1 MTDSPLTTGE
11 AVPQAAAAPPPLRRR
26 GLPAPNALVGGVLIA
41 ILLASAATGALWTPY
56 DPLKLSFREKLA
68 APSALHWLGTDEFGR
83 DVLSRLMAGAA
94 TSVWISV
101 LTVTLAVIAGTLIGL
116 LSGYLRGW
124 TDRIVMAF
132 NDALLAFPGI
142 LLALGLLAVVGANK
156 YGIIVA
162 LGIAYTPS
170 VARVVRGTVLSLRER
185 EFVAA
190 SRVMGN
196 SEAFTM
202 MRHILP
208 NCIAPLTV
216 LATSMFGYVLLAE
229 SALSFLGLGVPP
241 PAPTWGNM
249 LAASRPYIGQAMW
262 LGIFPGLCISLTLLG
277 INLLG
282 DALRDRLDPRMRGAR

>member
-1 MTDSPLTTGE
+1 MSTDSTTTGG
-11 AVPQAAAAPPPLRRR
+11 ASMKKPRRMK
-26 GLPAPNALVGGVLIA
+26 LPAPNAIVGGTLIG
-41 ILLASAATGALWTPY
+41 ILLVSACIGALWTPY

-94 TSVWISV
+94 TSVWISI
-101 LTVTLAVIAGTLIGL
+101 LTVTLAVVFGTLIGL
-116 LSGYLRGW
+116 FSGYMRGW
-124 TDRIVMAF
+124 TDRIIMAF

-185 EFVAA
+185 EFIAA

-196 SEAFTM
+196 AEAFTM
-202 MRHILP
+202 ARHILP

-241 PAPTWGNM
+241 PAPSWGSM
-249 LAASRPYIGQAMW
+249 IGEGRESLDVAPRLAFMPAAAM
-262 LGIFPGLCISLTLLG
+262 FLTVLSF
-277 INLLG
+277 NLVG
-282 DALRDRLDPRMRGAR
+282 DTLRALTDPRQGAL

>member
-1 MTDSPLTTGE
+1 MGTT
-11 AVPQAAAAPPPLRRR
+11 
-26 GLPAPNALVGGVLIA
+26 
-41 ILLASAATGALWTPY
+41 
-56 DPLKLSFREKLA
+56 
-68 APSALHWLGTDEFGR
+68 
-83 DVLSRLMAGAA
+83 
-94 TSVWISV
+94 
-101 LTVTLAVIAGTLIGL
+101 IGL
-116 LSGYLRGW
+116 FSGYMRGW
-124 TDRIVMAF
+124 TDRIIMAF

-156 YGIIVA
+156 YGIILA

-185 EFVAA
+185 EFIAA

-196 SEAFTM
+196 SELFTM
-202 MRHILP
+202 ARHILP

-249 LAASRPYIGQAMW
+249 LAGSRPYIGQAMW

-282 DALRDRLDPRMRGAR
+282 DAVRDRLDPRMRGAR

>member
-1 MTDSPLTTGE
+1 MSSDSTMSTGSSVKK
-11 AVPQAAAAPPPLRRR
+11 ARRIK
-26 GLPAPNALVGGVLIA
+26 LPAPNAIVGGTLIG
-41 ILLASAATGALWTPY
+41 ILLVSACIGALWTPY

-94 TSVWISV
+94 TSVWISI
-101 LTVTLAVIAGTLIGL
+101 LTVTLAVIAGTTIGL
-116 LSGYLRGW
+116 FSGYMRGW
-124 TDRIVMAF
+124 TDRIIMAF

-185 EFVAA
+185 EFIAA

-196 SEAFTM
+196 SEGFTM
-202 MRHILP
+202 ARHILP

-249 LAASRPYIGQAMW
+249 LAGSRPYIGQAVW
-262 LGIFPGLCISLTLLG
+262 LGIFPGLAISLTLLG

-282 DALRDRLDPRMRGAR
+282 DAVRDRLDPRMRGSR

>member
-1 MTDSPLTTGE
+1 MK
-11 AVPQAAAAPPPLRRR
+11 
-26 GLPAPNALVGGVLIA
+26 LPAPNALIGGTLIGILA
-41 ILLASAATGALWTPY
+41 IAAGIGAVWTPY
-56 DPLKLSFREKLA
+56 DPLRLSFRAKLV
-68 APSALHWLGTDEFGR
+68 PPGEMHWLGTDEFGR

-94 TSVWISV
+94 TSVWISL
-101 LTVTLAVIAGTLIGL
+101 LTVALAVTLGTLIGL
-116 LSGYLRGW
+116 LSGYVRGW
-124 TDRIVMAF
+124 FDRAVMAF
-132 NDALLAFPGI
+132 NDALLAFPGT
-142 LLALGLLAVVGANK
+142 LLALGLLAVLGANK

-162 LGIAYTPS
+162 LGLAYAPS
-170 VARVVRGTVLSLRER
+170 VARIVRGTVLSLREK
-185 EFVAA
+185 EFIAA

-202 MRHILP
+202 ARHILP

-216 LATSMFGYVLLAE
+216 LATSMFGWVLLAE

-249 LAASRPYIGQAMW
+249 LAGSRPYIGQAAW

-282 DALRDRLDPRMRGAR
+282 DAVRDRLDPRMRGSR

>member
-1 MTDSPLTTGE
+1 MRI
-11 AVPQAAAAPPPLRRR
+11 PPL
-26 GLPAPNALVGGVLIA
+26 NALIGGGLVGFLGLIA
-41 ILLASAATGALWTPY
+41 SLGAVWTPY
-56 DPLKLSFREKLA
+56 DPLHLSFRAKLA
-68 APSALHWLGTDEFGR
+68 PPSATYWLGTDEFGR

-94 TSVWISV
+94 TSVWISL
-101 LTVTLAVIAGTLIGL
+101 LTVIFAVVLGTAIGL
-116 LSGYLRGW
+116 ISGYLRGW
-124 TDRIVMAF
+124 TDRIIMAF

-156 YGIIVA
+156 YGIILA

-170 VARVVRGTVLSLRER
+170 VARIVRGTVLSLREK

-196 SEAFTM
+196 SETFTLL
-202 MRHILP
+202 RHILP

-249 LAASRPYIGQAMW
+249 LAASRPYIDQAMW

-282 DALRDRLDPRMRGAR
+282 DAVRDKLDPRMRGVR

>member
-1 MTDSPLTTGE
+1 MRL
-11 AVPQAAAAPPPLRRR
+11 PP
-26 GLPAPNALVGGVLIA
+26 ANALIGGA
-41 ILLASAATGALWTPY
+41 IIGALLVTAAIGAVWTPY
-56 DPLKLSFREKLA
+56 DPLQLSFRFKLA
-68 APSALHWLGTDEFGR
+68 APGARNLLGTDEFGR

-94 TSVWISV
+94 TSVWISL
-101 LTVTLAVIAGTLIGL
+101 LTVTLAVTLGTAIGVFT
-116 LSGYLRGW
+116 GFVRGW
-124 TDRIVMAF
+124 TDRVLMAF

-156 YGIIVA
+156 YGIILA
-162 LGIAYTPS
+162 LGIAYTPT
-170 VARVVRGTVLSLRER
+170 VTRVVRGTVLSLRER
-185 EFVAA
+185 EFIAA

-202 MRHILP
+202 ARHVLP

-229 SALSFLGLGVPP
+229 SSLSFLGLGVPP

-249 LAASRPYIGQAMW
+249 LAGSRAYIGQAMW

-282 DALRDRLDPRMRGAR
+282 DAVRDRLDPRMRGTR